1 VSRPHALI
9 TGGSSGIGLALARR
23 LAASGHNLTLIARRA
38 ALLEDARAELASQGG
53 SSVEIVA
60 ADVSVREQAEAAV
73 QRALDALGAPSLLVT
88 SAGMARPGHFDE
100 LPVEVFERT
109 LAVNYLGTLYV
120 VKAALPAMKAAR
132 RGRIVMI
139 SSGAGL
145 IGIFGYTAYSSSKF
159 ALRGLAESL
168 HAELRDQGIG
178 VSIAFPPD
186 TDTPQLAE
194 ENRTKPAETRA
205 MTARAGVWSAAEVA
219 DRILRGAERDD
230 FAITPG
236 WQLSALYRFGGLIT
250 PLLR

>member
-1 VSRPHALI
+1 MSRPHALI
-9 TGGSSGIGLALARR
+9 TGGSSGIGLALAHR
-23 LAASGHNLTLIARRA
+23 LAASHDLTLIARREA
-38 ALLEDARAELASQGG
+38 VLQDARTALLAQGASK
-53 SSVEIVA
+53 VETIA
-60 ADVSVREQAEAAV
+60 ADVAVRSQAEAAV
-73 QRALDALGAPSLLVT
+73 QRAIDTLGAPRLLVT
-88 SAGMARPGHFDE
+88 SAGMARPGYFDE

-120 VKAALPAMKAAR
+120 VKAALPAMKAAG

-168 HAELRDQGIG
+168 HAELREQNIG

-205 MTARAGVWSAAEVA
+205 LTARAGVWSASEVA
-219 DRILRGAERDD
+219 DCILRGAERED